1 MLTNSSGVFQTADIR
16 LAAILISLGINTRHN
31 DPVTCVIS
39 KTADGRDNKSYTF
52 WFEIVAGGDEERKL
66 MTAVTTY
73 EKSKDWTDFSLDPE
87 NPIYWMK
94 GVLDNR
100 EVLLNWIRKDVP
112 PMRIITHGSK
122 TILIGERTS
131 KKTRDYF
138 KSLLRNS

>member
-1 MLTNSSGVFQTADIR
+1 
-16 LAAILISLGINTRHN
+16 
-31 DPVTCVIS
+31 
-39 KTADGRDNKSYTF
+39 
-52 WFEIVAGGDEERKL
+52 
-66 MTAVTTY
+66 
-73 EKSKDWTDFSLDPE
+73 
-87 NPIYWMK
+87 MK